1 MMPSGYAACFTHG
14 DNLSLQPSS
23 CRKWFDMESAV
34 TLACQEIIAGRTL
47 QKFQVLWI
55 CVFSCILVSK
65 AFECCKIC
73 SFFASLD
80 ALTPSAGEDSVAARR
95 GGAFTLVINVRD
107 SFQVSMEKT
116 RCFLLFLSSKS

>member
-1 MMPSGYAACFTHG
+1 MMPSGYAACFTPG
-14 DNLSLQPSS
+14 NNLSLQPSS

-34 TLACQEIIAGRTL
+34 TLACQEIIAVRTL
-47 QKFQVLWI
+47 EKFQVLWM

-80 ALTPSAGEDSVAARR
+80 ALTPSAGEDTVSLQGEEAVLLHWLLMCGTLSKLAWKRLT
-95 GGAFTLVINVRD
+95 AF
-107 SFQVSMEKT
+107 
-116 RCFLLFLSSKS
+116 CFL